1 MNMEAAQNKFD
12 YSFEAMQ
19 DILERIGRI
28 NNLLRM
34 HEQQG
39 KQDDLSVESWRKMKN
54 QLTQQLVKLLED
66 FNLDVSIQV
75 KAA

>member
-1 MNMEAAQNKFD
+1 MEAAQNKFD

-28 NNLLRM
+28 NNLMRL
-34 HEQQG
+34 HEATDNA
-39 KQDDLSVESWRKMKN
+39 DDLALASWRKMKQ
-54 QLTQQLVKLLED
+54 QLTQQFVELLQD
-66 FNLDVSIQV
+66 FHLDVSIQA

>member
-1 MNMEAAQNKFD
+1 MEAAQNKFD

-75 KAA
+75 RAA

>member
-1 MNMEAAQNKFD
+1 MEAAQNKFD

-28 NNLLRM
+28 NNLLQI

-39 KQDDLSVESWRKMKN
+39 GQDNLSVKSWRKMKN
-54 QLTQQLVKLLED
+54 QLTQQLIKLLED

>member
-1 MNMEAAQNKFD
+1 MEAAQNKFD

>member
-1 MNMEAAQNKFD
+1 MEAAQNKFD

-28 NNLLRM
+28 NNLLQM
-34 HEQQG
+34 HKG
-39 KQDDLSVESWRKMKN
+39 KQNDLSAESWRKMKN
-54 QLTQQLVKLLED
+54 QLTQQLVELLED
-66 FNLDVSIQV
+66 FDLDISIQA

>member
-1 MNMEAAQNKFD
+1 MEAAQNKFD

-28 NNLLRM
+28 NNLLQM

>member
-1 MNMEAAQNKFD
+1 MEAAQNKFD
-12 YSFEAMQ
+12 YSFEAIQ